1 MRGARAASRSTQE
14 KVMMVRK
21 TFMLAALA
29 AAAVPAVVRAQAA
42 AKCEIDDGKPKQVKE
57 ARDALVT
64 AGIIGKPEEK
74 KKQMMK
80 AVSLLTNPQA
90 NANQVGRNWLLGR
103 ALVTLSS
110 LPDQPVVTQKAA
122 IGYAGNPTETIDI
135 VLAADSAF
143 DVVEQAM
150 PQCESQTEEY
160 RRVPYVAL
168 VNQAVNVYNAKQVDS
183 AVTLAERAL
192 IIYPKSPVAW
202 NVIGNARQGKDDI
215 PGAVDAFKKM
225 LVAIGTDTAYA
236 DEKKQVMLNIG
247 QLLAASA
254 DNAEG
259 AKKTEIAKQ
268 AAEAYEAYLKEYP
281 GDAGAQSGLARV
293 QLMAGDS
300 ASANK
305 IYTDMLSAPD
315 RYSDM
320 QLLEAGVN
328 AARAQRSKEAAQL
341 FEAGLKKNPYYRDGL
356 FNLAVTY
363 LTNNEVDKM
372 PPLLERLVS
381 VDPNNPEN
389 YRVFV
394 NYYQEKTKAE
404 KNPAAK
410 KALND
415 SVLKYYKLFSE
426 PAAKVTFNLFSHDGA
441 KHTLAGNI
449 ENLSPAAKTYTLK
462 VDFLDNS
469 GNTVATQEATVGA
482 VDPKGTKPFRITVE
496 KEGVAAFKYAPI
508 DK

>member
-1 MRGARAASRSTQE
+1 
-14 KVMMVRK
+14 MMVRK
-21 TFMLAALA
+21 TFMLAALT
-29 AAAVPAVVRAQAA
+29 AAAVPAVLRAQAPA
-42 AKCEIDDGKPKQVKE
+42 AKCEIDDGKPNQLKD
-57 ARDALVT
+57 ARTALVT
-64 AGIIGKPEEK
+64 AGLVGKPDEK
-74 KKQMMK
+74 KKQLTK
-80 AVSLLTNPQA
+80 AIGLLTKPEA

-103 ALVTLSS
+103 ALVTVSS
-110 LPDQPVVTQKAA
+110 LPDQPAVTQKAA
-122 IGYAGNPTETIDI
+122 IGYAGTPAETIDI

-143 DVVEQAM
+143 DVVEKAM
-150 PQCESQTEEY
+150 PQCESETEQY

-168 VNQAVNVYNAKQVDS
+168 VNQAVQLYNAKQLDS
-183 AVTLAERAL
+183 AVALAERAL
-192 IIYPKSPVAW
+192 IIYPKSPVAY
-202 NVIGNARQGKDDI
+202 NVIANYRQGKEDI
-215 PGAVDAFKKM
+215 PGAIDAFRKM
-225 LVAIGTDTAYA
+225 LAAIGTDTAYA

-254 DNAEG
+254 DAAEG
-259 AKKTEIAKQ
+259 AKKTELAKQ
-268 AAEAYEAYLKEYP
+268 AAEAYQAYLKDYP
-281 GDAGAQSGLARV
+281 GDAGAQSGLARA
-293 QLMAGDS
+293 QLLAGDS

-305 IYTDMLSAPD
+305 IYSDMLAAPD
-315 RYSDM
+315 KYSDM

-328 AARAQRSKEAAQL
+328 AARADRSKEAAKL

-363 LTNNEVDKM
+363 LTTSELDKM
-372 PPLLERLVS
+372 PPVMERLIT

-394 NYYQEKTKAE
+394 NYYQEKAKAE
-404 KNPAAK
+404 KNTAAK
-410 KALND
+410 KVLSD

-469 GNTVATQEATVGA
+469 GNSVATQEATVGA
-482 VDPKGTKPFRITVE
+482 VDPKASKPFRMTVE
-496 KEGVAAFKYAPI
+496 KEGVVAFKYAPI

>member
-1 MRGARAASRSTQE
+1 
-14 KVMMVRK
+14 MMVRK

-29 AAAVPAVVRAQAA
+29 AAAVPGVGRAQAAA
-42 AKCEIDDGKPKQVKE
+42 AKCEIDDGKPKQVKD

-74 KKQMMK
+74 KKQMAK
-80 AVSLLTNPQA
+80 AIGLLTNPQA
-90 NANQVGRNWLLGR
+90 NANDVGRNWLLGR

-110 LPDQPVVTQKAA
+110 LPDQPTVTPKAA
-122 IGYAGNPTETIDI
+122 IGYAGNPPDNIDI

-143 DVVEQAM
+143 DVVEKAM
-150 PQCESQTEEY
+150 PQCESETEQY
-160 RRVPYVAL
+160 RRVPYVGL
-168 VNQAVNVYNAKQVDS
+168 VNQAVNLYNAKQVDS
-183 AVTLAERAL
+183 AVAIAERAL
-192 IIYPKSPVAW
+192 VIYPKSPVAW
-202 NVIGNARQGKDDI
+202 NVIGNARQGKEDI
-215 PGAVDAFKKM
+215 PGAVDAFQKM

-254 DNAEG
+254 DQAEG

-268 AAEAYEAYLKEYP
+268 AAEAYQAYLKEYP
-281 GDAGAQSGLARV
+281 GDAGAQAGLARV
-293 QLMAGDS
+293 QLLAGDS

-305 IYTDMLSAPD
+305 LFTDMLASPD
-315 RYSDM
+315 KFTDM

-328 AARAQRSKEAAQL
+328 AARAGKSKEAGQL

-363 LTNNEVDKM
+363 LTTGEYDKM
-372 PPLLERLVS
+372 PPLLERLVE

-426 PAAKVTFNLFSHDGA
+426 PTAKVTFNLFSHDGA
-441 KHTLAGNI
+441 KHTLAGTI
-449 ENLSPAAKTYTLK
+449 ENLSAAAKTYTLK
-462 VDFLDNS
+462 VDFLDNT
-469 GNTVATQEATVGA
+469 GKTVATQEATVGA
-482 VDPKGTKPFRITVE
+482 VDPKGSKPFRITVE
-496 KEGVAAFKYAPI
+496 QEGVAAFKYAPV